1 MSVTDKRYALPA
13 TGRKGLKMRL
23 RRWQDKAKNVVVE
36 MFRSGRDRAM
46 IAACP
51 GAGKT
56 AFTISLAKHAVF
68 ADASDVTVIVVP
80 SRALK
85 RQWRKAFKAQGIGA
99 KDDIGNDVLERRA
112 AYVDELMFDPERPV
126 QVYTYSQIA
135 SNPEIFRILCA
146 RHKVFA
152 VFDEVHHADDDAAFG
167 ASLAQ
172 AFEGAVFKL
181 SLSGTPFNTKGG
193 RLAFCDLEKTTD
205 DQGRDLNKTVVDFE
219 YSYGEA
225 LRATGTDEDPFVV
238 RAAQFVRWNGIARW
252 RSISADG
259 VETDHVVTGARKS
272 DPLSPMVEMDGDYPK
287 KMIDAALA
295 KLTEVRE
302 SQSNAGMLITAMSRD
317 HCEEVVAHLQRRGV
331 RDVTAIMHDTP
342 NAADEIERWAK
353 SNERVL
359 VAIKMISE
367 GVDIKRLRVGVYLS
381 NVLTQMF
388 FIQFIGRFIRWDG
401 SLDAGQ
407 FACVFIPEH
416 VTLIR
421 YALEIESMVT
431 EAEDAITESDP
442 SRAPANQSRVL
453 RYGLSS
459 DGSFNGLIDSGE
471 TMSKPR
477 AEVLADVLASLNL
490 RGKVTEAV
498 AEKIIDAWGK
508 RNPSYQPDAEPSKP
522 ETSLSKKN
530 DQLVT
535 AVAGESQK
543 RGGNWSFKD
552 VNSYANAAVG
562 IQRKDALTPDSVLEQ
577 RLDVLK
583 ELLIRV
589 RRGEGPYEAAA

>member
-1 MSVTDKRYALPA
+1 
-13 TGRKGLKMRL
+13 MRL
-23 RRWQDKAKNVVVE
+23 RRWQEAAKNRVIE
-36 MFRSGRDRAM
+36 LYRTGRDRAM

-56 AFTISLAKHAVF
+56 AFTISLVKEPEF
-68 ADASDVTVIVVP
+68 STASDVTVIVVP

-85 RQWRKAFKAQGIGA
+85 RQWRKAFKAHGIGA
-99 KDDIGNDVLERRA
+99 KDDVGNDVLERRA

-126 QVYTYSQIA
+126 QIYTYSQIA
-135 SNPEIFRILCA
+135 SNPDIFRILCA
-146 RHKVFA
+146 RHQVVA
-152 VFDEVHHADDDAAFG
+152 VFDEVHHADDDATFG
-167 ASLAQ
+167 TALVQ

-193 RLAFCDLEKTTD
+193 RLAFCELEKTTD
-205 DQGRDLNKTVVDFE
+205 DQGRDLNKTVVDHE

-225 LRATGTDEDPFVV
+225 LQATGAEDDPFVV
-238 RAAQFVRWNGIARW
+238 RSAQFVRWNGVARW
-252 RSISADG
+252 KSIDLSTG
-259 VETDHVVTGARKS
+259 VEKEHVATGARKS

-295 KLTEVRE
+295 KLAEVRE
-302 SQSNAGMLITAMSRD
+302 SHANAGMLITAMSRD
-317 HCEEVVAHLQRRGV
+317 HCEEIVTHLQRRGV

-421 YALEIESMVT
+421 YALEIEKMVT
-431 EAEDAITESDP
+431 EAEDAIGGPGGGDGPQTP
-442 SRAPANQSRVL
+442 TKV

-471 TMSKPR
+471 EMSRSR
-477 AEVLADVLASLNL
+477 AETLSDVLASLNL
-490 RGKVTEAV
+490 RGKVTESV

-508 RNPSYQPDAEPSKP
+508 RNPTYQAEAEPVKP
-522 ETSLSKKN
+522 ESSLSKKN

-535 AVAGESQK
+535 AIVRAAEQAG
-543 RGGNWSFKD
+543 GGWTFKN
-552 VNSYANAAVG
+552 VNAYANTAVG
-562 IQRKDALTPDSVLEQ
+562 IQSKDALTPDSVLER
-577 RLDVLK
+577 RLEVLK
-583 ELLIRV
+583 ELLLRV
-589 RRGEGPYEAAA
+589 RRGEVVSA

>member
-1 MSVTDKRYALPA
+1 MSVTDKHCVLPA
-13 TGRKGLKMRL
+13 IGRKEQKVKL
-23 RRWQDKAKNVVVE
+23 RKWQEVAK
-36 MFRSGRDRAM
+36 GRVLDLYRNGQDRAM

-56 AFTISLAKHAVF
+56 AFTISLVKHPEF
-68 ADASDVTVIVVP
+68 AASSDVTVVVVP

-99 KDDIGNDVLERRA
+99 KDDVGNDVLERRA

-126 QVYTYSQIA
+126 QIYTYSQIS

-146 RHKVFA
+146 RHQVVA

-167 ASLAQ
+167 SALLQ
-172 AFEGAVFKL
+172 AFDGAVFKL

-193 RLAFCDLEKTTD
+193 RLAFCDIEKTTD
-205 DQGRDLNKTVVDFE
+205 DKGRDLNKTLVDHE

-225 LRATGTDEDPFVV
+225 LQATGAEDDPYVV
-238 RAAQFVRWNGIARW
+238 RSVQFVRWNGVAKW
-252 RSISADG
+252 RSINIATGEEREFTSS
-259 VETDHVVTGARKS
+259 GARKS

-287 KMIDAALA
+287 KMIDAALS
-295 KLTEVRE
+295 KLTDIRE
-302 SQSNAGMLITAMSRD
+302 SQSNAGMLISAMSRD
-317 HCEEVVAHLQRRGV
+317 HCEEIVEYLQRKGV

-342 NAADEIERWAK
+342 NAADEIDRWAK

-381 NVLTQMF
+381 NVMTQMF

-416 VTLIR
+416 VTLIQ
-421 YALEIESMVT
+421 YALEIERMVT
-431 EAEDAITESDP
+431 QAEDQIGANEPSDSGP
-442 SRAPANQSRVL
+442 RPNLQTV

-459 DGSFNGLIDSGE
+459 DGEFNGLIDGGNE
-471 TMSKPR
+471 MPRHR
-477 AEVLADVLASLNL
+477 AESIADLLSALGL
-490 RGKVTEAV
+490 RGKVTESV
-498 AEKIIDAWGK
+498 AESIIDGWGK
-508 RNPSYQPDAEPSKP
+508 KNPSYQASSEPAVQDSG
-522 ETSLSKKN
+522 LSKKN

-535 AVAGESQK
+535 AIVGASEK
-543 RGGNWSFKD
+543 IGGTWSYKT
-552 VNSYANAAVG
+552 VNGYANKAAG
-562 IQRKDALTPDSVLEQ
+562 ITSKDALTPDSVLEI
-577 RLDVLK
+577 RLEALK

-589 RRGEGPYEAAA
+589 RRGEEVLS

>member
-1 MSVTDKRYALPA
+1 
-13 TGRKGLKMRL
+13 MRL
-23 RRWQDKAKNVVVE
+23 RKWQEQAKNCVIE
-36 MFRSGRDRAM
+36 LYRTGRDRAM

-56 AFTISLAKHAVF
+56 AFTISLVKHPEF
-68 ADASDVTVIVVP
+68 AMASDVTVIVVP

-99 KDDIGNDVLERRA
+99 KDDVGNDVLERRA

-126 QVYTYSQIA
+126 QIYTYSQIA
-135 SNPEIFRILCA
+135 SSPDIFRILCA
-146 RHKVFA
+146 RHKVVA
-152 VFDEVHHADDDAAFG
+152 VFDEVHHADDDATFG
-167 ASLAQ
+167 TSLLQ

-193 RLAFCDLEKTTD
+193 RLAFCEIEKTTD
-205 DQGRDLNKTVVDFE
+205 DQGRDLNKTVVDHK

-225 LRATGTDEDPFVV
+225 LQATGAEDDPFVV
-238 RAAQFVRWNGIARW
+238 RSVQFVRWNGMARW
-252 RSISADG
+252 KSINLENG
-259 VETDHVVTGARKS
+259 VEKEHTANGSRKS
-272 DPLSPMVEMDGDYPK
+272 DPLSPMVELDGDYPK
-287 KMIDAALA
+287 KMIDAALG
-295 KLTEVRE
+295 KLAEVRE
-302 SQSNAGMLITAMSRD
+302 SHANAGMLITAMSRD
-317 HCEEVVAHLQRRGV
+317 HCQEIVAYLQRRGV

-342 NAADEIERWAK
+342 NAADEIDRWAK

-421 YALEIESMVT
+421 YALEIERMVT
-431 EAEDAITESDP
+431 EAEDQIAEAGADRDKAPPPP
-442 SRAPANQSRVL
+442 SM

-459 DGSFNGLIDSGE
+459 DGAFNGLIDSGE
-471 TMSKPR
+471 EMSRPR

-490 RGKVTEAV
+490 RGKVTESV
-498 AEKIIDAWGK
+498 AEKIIDAWGR
-508 RNPSYQPDAEPSKP
+508 RNPTYRAEAEPSKP
-522 ETSLSKKN
+522 ESSLSKKN

-535 AVAGESQK
+535 AIVRAAEQS
-543 RGGNWSFKD
+543 GGGWSFKT
-552 VNSYANAAVG
+552 VNGYANAAVG
-562 IQRKDALTPDSVLEQ
+562 IQGKDALTPDSVLER
-577 RLDVLK
+577 RLEVLK
-583 ELLIRV
+583 ELLLRV
-589 RRGEGPYEAAA
+589 RRGEGLYEAAA